1 MNASKLQ
8 VLSAPDV
15 PVLTE
20 DASEVAH
27 PEEDSSRSVPAL
39 KINWARNTTLHF
51 LINFRMGPISV
62 GGLYRQAFPD

>member
-27 PEEDSSRSVPAL
+27 PEEDSSGSVPAL
-39 KINWARNTTLHF
+39 KINWARNHNTSF
-51 LINFRMGPISV
+51 S
-62 GGLYRQAFPD
+62 Y

>member
-39 KINWARNTTLHF
+39 KINWARNHNTSF
-51 LINFRMGPISV
+51 S
-62 GGLYRQAFPD
+62 Y